1 MRSLLKLVIYL
12 SVPAL
17 LINWWVVSRTEHA
30 AEPFAGGRVIELIGP
45 DLNVREY
52 KAADRPDDATGDI
65 VLLHGY
71 AASIQWWDGVAQRL
85 ADRTHRTVVAIDLVG
100 HGGSESP
107 RESRAY
113 GAVGQ
118 ALAVRR
124 AMAALHVDDAVL
136 VGASMGG
143 QVATLVAE
151 QESDRVERVAV
162 IDTFGAPGLYDLGPL
177 KNAACWPIVGA
188 AVDRLR
194 AFDVVTKPSLQRAF
208 ADGFAVPDF
217 AYASVKRLT
226 QRGTCQS
233 NAGDQMNRQRPTAQ
247 RLATLGKP
255 VLVVW
260 GARDVLTPMAAN
272 AAAYRDAGINPT
284 VIQAAGHSGQVE
296 TPGKV
301 VKILTEFIP

>member
-1 MRSLLKLVIYL
+1 VRSLLKLVLYL

-17 LINWWVVSRTEHA
+17 LLNWWVVSRTERA
-30 AEPFAGGRVIELIGP
+30 AEPFAGGKVIELVGP
-45 DLNVREY
+45 DLNVRQY
-52 KAADRPDDATGDI
+52 RAADRPEGPTGAI

-71 AASIQWWDGVAQRL
+71 AGSIQWWDDVAQRL
-85 ADRTHRTVVAIDLVG
+85 ADRTHREVVAIDLVG

-107 RESRAY
+107 RDSRAY

-136 VGASMGG
+136 VGHSMGG

-151 QESDRVERVAV
+151 QEPDRVERVAV
-162 IDTFGAPGLYDLGPL
+162 IDTFGAAGLYDLGPL
-177 KNAACWPIVGA
+177 QNAACWPVIGA
-188 AVDRLR
+188 AIDRLR
-194 AFDVVTKPSLQRAF
+194 AFDVVTKSSLERAF

-217 AYASVKRLT
+217 AYDSVKRMT

-247 RLATLGKP
+247 RLASLGKP
-255 VLVVW
+255 VLVIW

-301 VKILTEFIP
+301 VKILTEFLP

>member
-1 MRSLLKLVIYL
+1 VRSLLKLIIYL

-17 LINWWVVSRTEHA
+17 LINWWVVSRTERA
-30 AEPFAGGRVIELIGP
+30 AEPFAGGKVVELVGP
-45 DLNVREY
+45 DLNVRQYE
-52 KAADRPDDATGDI
+52 AGDRPGGGRGSI

-71 AASIQWWDGVAQRL
+71 AGSIQWWEGIAQRL
-85 ADRTHRTVVAIDLVG
+85 ADRTHRDVVAIDLVG

-107 RESRAY
+107 RDSSAY

-124 AMAALHVDDAVL
+124 AMAAVDVDEAVL
-136 VGASMGG
+136 VGSSMGG

-162 IDTFGAPGLYDLGPL
+162 LDTFGAPGLYDLGPL
-177 KNAACWPIVGA
+177 QNAACWPVIGA
-188 AVDRLR
+188 AIDRLR

-217 AYASVKRLT
+217 AYDAVKRPT
-226 QRGTCQS
+226 QRGICQS
-233 NAGDQMNRQRPTAQ
+233 NAGDQMNRQRPTAE
-247 RLATLGKP
+247 RLAALGKP
-255 VLVVW
+255 VLVIW

-284 VIQAAGHSGQVE
+284 VIQAAGHSAQVE